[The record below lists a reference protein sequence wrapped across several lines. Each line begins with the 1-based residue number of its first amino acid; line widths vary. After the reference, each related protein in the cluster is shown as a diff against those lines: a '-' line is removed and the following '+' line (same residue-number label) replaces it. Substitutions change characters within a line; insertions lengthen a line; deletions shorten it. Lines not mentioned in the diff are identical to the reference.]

1 LSPATPSDREAA
13 DEGQSLSRSSQS
25 TTIRSY
31 VLRAGRTTEAQKRAM
46 EELSPIHVLPFSESL
61 VNPGAVFP
69 DAKPLVLEIGFG
81 MGLATWQIALGRPE
95 YNYLGVEVHSP
106 GVGRLLMEIR
116 DRGITNLKI
125 IQHDAVE
132 VLECMIAPNSLS
144 GLHIFYPDPW
154 PKKRHHKRRLMRPA
168 LVDLMA
174 SRLAPGAYLYF
185 VTDIEDYAEQ
195 TLETLNACSSLKNA
209 YEGFA
214 PRIEWRPRTK
224 FEGRAMIEARPS
236 FELYFKRA

>member
-1 LSPATPSDREAA
+1 LSLGSPSSQDSSA
-13 DEGQSLSRSSQS
+13 DPGSRSQRQAV
-25 TTIRSY
+25 RSY
-31 VLRAGRTTEAQKRAM
+31 VLRAGRMTEAQRRAI
-46 EELSPIHVLPFSESL
+46 EELGPLYTLPF
-61 VNPGAVFP
+61 
-69 DAKPLVLEIGFG
+69 DDKPLKPSGIFPEPKPLILEIGFG

-95 YNYLGVEVHSP
+95 FNYLGVEVHSP

-116 DRGITNLKI
+116 DRGISNLKI

-132 VLECMIAPNSLS
+132 VLQAMIAPGGLA

-185 VTDIEDYAEQ
+185 VTDIEDYANQ
-195 TLETLNACSSLKNA
+195 TMEVLGACGALKNA
-209 YEGFA
+209 YEAFA
-214 PRIEWRPRTK
+214 PKMEWRPRTK
-224 FEGRAMIEARPS
+224 FEGRAMKESRPC
-236 FELYFKRA
+236 FELFFVKA

>member
-1 LSPATPSDREAA
+1 MSVDDP
-13 DEGQSLSRSSQS
+13 SSQDRS
-25 TTIRSY
+25 ADTGFRSQRQAVRSY
-31 VLRAGRTTEAQKRAM
+31 VLRAGRMTEAQRRAI
-46 EELSPIHVLPFSESL
+46 EELGPLYTLPFDDKLLKSSE
-61 VNPGAVFP
+61 VFP
-69 DAKPLVLEIGFG
+69 KPKPLVLEIGFG

-95 YNYLGVEVHSP
+95 FNYLGVEVHSP

-116 DRGITNLKI
+116 DRGISNLKI

-132 VLECMIAPNSLS
+132 VLQAMIAPGGLA

-154 PKKRHHKRRLMRPA
+154 PKKRHHKRRLMRPV

-185 VTDIEDYAEQ
+185 VTDMEDYANQ
-195 TLETLNACSSLKNA
+195 TLKVLGACGALKNP

-214 PRIEWRPRTK
+214 PKIQWRPRTK
-224 FEGRAMIEARPS
+224 FEGRAMEESRPC
-236 FELYFKRA
+236 FELFFVKA